1 MAAVM
6 SEGAVK
12 PWVRQLTAGGLLLGA
27 IIAWRRREQIEAFLG
42 PLFESVNALGPWAP
56 VVLALMYIPASL
68 CFIPNTFLSPGV
80 GFLLGPVW
88 GLVTAIIGL
97 VMGHTATFCLSRK
110 LGRAWFY
117 RRVANNRRF
126 RAVELACEREGF
138 KIVTL
143 TRLTPVFPSNVMSY
157 FFGVTS
163 LPIREFAWGTFI
175 GMLPR
180 TIVYTTVGAAAKS
193 FVDASGEDFFEQP
206 LVQWASG
213 VGIAVTIV
221 VLAVIARIARR
232 ALNDAIARNEV
243 PTASATNAVAEV
255 VIPAGPATADEAA

>member
-1 MAAVM
+1 M

-12 PWVRQLTAGGLLLGA
+12 PWVRRTTFFFLVAAA
-27 IIAWRRREQIEAFLG
+27 IMAYRRREQIEAILG

-56 VVLALMYIPASL
+56 IVLALMYIPASL

-97 VMGHTATFCLSRK
+97 VMGHTVTFFLSRK
-110 LGRAWFY
+110 LGRAWFHRHVPY
-117 RRVANNRRF
+117 KRRY
-126 RAVELACEREGF
+126 RAVELACERDGF

-163 LPIREFAWGTFI
+163 LSTRSFALGTAI

-193 FVDASGEDFFEQP
+193 FVDASGEDFQNEP
-206 LVQWASG
+206 LVQWALYIG
-213 VGIAVTIV
+213 VAVTAV
-221 VLAVIARIARR
+221 VLVIIARIARR
-232 ALNDAIARNEV
+232 ALNDALQRHDAQVAHAIVNPSPALI
-243 PTASATNAVAEV
+243 SATSGGV
-255 VIPAGPATADEAA
+255 DEAA

>member
-1 MAAVM
+1 MTD
-6 SEGAVK
+6 GTVK
-12 PWVRQLTAGGLLLGA
+12 PWVRQLSLVVFVAGA
-27 IIAWRRREQIEAFLG
+27 IIAWNRREEIEAFLG

-56 VVLALMYIPASL
+56 VVLALMYIPACL

-97 VMGHTATFCLSRK
+97 VMGHTATFFVSRK

-117 RRVANNRRF
+117 RRAAGNQRF

-163 LPIREFAWGTFI
+163 LSVREFALGTAI

-193 FVDASGEDFFEQP
+193 FVDASGEDFLDQP
-206 LVQWASG
+206 LMQWATG
-213 VGIAVTIV
+213 IGIAVTIV

-243 PTASATNAVAEV
+243 PTGSATNAVEAIAV
-255 VIPAGPATADEAA
+255 SATPTTADDAA